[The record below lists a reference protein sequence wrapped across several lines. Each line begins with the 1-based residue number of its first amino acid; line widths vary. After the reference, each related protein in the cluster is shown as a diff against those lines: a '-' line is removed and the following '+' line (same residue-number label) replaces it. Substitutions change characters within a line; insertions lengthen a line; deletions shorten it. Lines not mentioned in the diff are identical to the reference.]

1 MQICSNN
8 GLQWECSTDG
18 LQWET
23 NNDNLNDMGEYYIVL
38 WFLAPALQHDE
49 IGWKTK
55 QKHTTTF
62 CAPSKWISQA
72 GGGGINTAA
81 ANIVNIPQVVF

>member
-1 MQICSNN
+1 MGNQY
-8 GLQWECSTDG
+8 
-18 LQWET
+18 
-23 NNDNLNDMGEYYIVL
+23 DNLNDMGDYCIVL
-38 WFLAPALQHDE
+38 RFLAPALQHDE

-62 CAPSKWISQA
+62 CAPSKWIRQA

-81 ANIVNIPQVVF
+81 ANIVNKPQVVF